1 MGLRQIAAMHN
12 GWTPHQ
18 VRGDRKVCHPG
29 PDPGSMNLSSRAPTR
44 DSCICHP
51 GPRPGIHPPKTWTPD
66 QVQGDSKK
74 NGDLTPIND
83 SQKNGDLTPI
93 NVQRINRD
101 LPPNESKQ
109 LEWL

>member
-1 MGLRQIAAMHN
+1 MKLCCKT
-12 GWTPHQ
+12 TPTTAPPTDTRTPRFSSRVSPRTHPPP
-18 VRGDRKVCHPG
+18 VIPG
-29 PDPGSMNLSSRAPTR
+29 PDPGSMYLSSRAPTR

-74 NGDLTPIND
+74 NG
-83 SQKNGDLTPI
+83 GLTPI